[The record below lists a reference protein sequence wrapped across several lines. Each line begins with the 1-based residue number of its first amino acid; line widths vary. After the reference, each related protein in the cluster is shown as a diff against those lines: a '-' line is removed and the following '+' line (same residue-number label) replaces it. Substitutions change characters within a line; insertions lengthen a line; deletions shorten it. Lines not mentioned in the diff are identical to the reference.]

1 MRYFGQPQ
9 NSFRR
14 QSKGYFFLQENNI
27 DSSYHYAKKAFYGL
41 PNNMPHYDIYMRT
54 LAFKRDAV
62 EINNTFERVRKL
74 GGDTKGIWTI
84 YLRTLALTRSLGD
97 PFSMAKAQEAFKM
110 YPTDDNI
117 FQLYRILTYGQS
129 RIAEA
134 DQFAAE
140 AKKLFDSGEFN
151 QAGELYIKAFD
162 KDPLQYSHSLNAA
175 LTFYNLKDFEKALKY
190 FNLSKS
196 SKDPKVYEKSL
207 RFNALTLLSIGD
219 NVGACA
225 DFIKL

>member
-1 MRYFGQPQ
+1 M
-9 NSFRR
+9 
-14 QSKGYFFLQENNI
+14 L
-27 DSSYHYAKKAFYGL
+27 
-41 PNNMPHYDIYMRT
+41 
-54 LAFKRDAV
+54 
-62 EINNTFERVRKL
+62 
-74 GGDTKGIWTI
+74 
-84 YLRTLALTRSLGD
+84 
-97 PFSMAKAQEAFKM
+97 
-110 YPTDDNI
+110 
-117 FQLYRILTYGQS
+117 
-129 RIAEA
+129 A

-175 LTFYNLKDFEKALKY
+175 LTFYNLKDFENALKY

-207 RFNALTLLSIGD
+207 RFNALTLFSIGD

-225 DFIKL
+225 DFIKLFNRFPKRMYQQEFNKYCRSK